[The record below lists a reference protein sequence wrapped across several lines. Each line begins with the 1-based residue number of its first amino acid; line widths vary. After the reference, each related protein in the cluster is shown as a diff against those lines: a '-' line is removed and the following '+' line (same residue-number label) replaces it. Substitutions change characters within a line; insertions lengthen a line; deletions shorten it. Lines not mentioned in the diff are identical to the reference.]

1 MTIWLEE
8 VVLSNV
14 LEMVLEVVAVVD
26 SPFTL
31 ALAVADQLKDEAI
44 DAVRARLTGVLSQM
58 VTALALFMAGVGTK
72 VRVMVCAFPGQF
84 PGSEVGIT

>member
-31 ALAVADQLKDEAI
+31 ALAVADQLKVEAI

-72 VRVMVCAFPGQF
+72 VRVMVCAFPVQF